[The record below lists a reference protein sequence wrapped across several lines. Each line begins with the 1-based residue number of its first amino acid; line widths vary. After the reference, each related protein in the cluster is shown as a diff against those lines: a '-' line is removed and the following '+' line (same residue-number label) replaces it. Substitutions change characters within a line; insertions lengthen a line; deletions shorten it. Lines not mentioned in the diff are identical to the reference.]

1 METITLRNE
10 AVGVGGGNGDGNC
23 TPSAGLS
30 VLAEVLS
37 GLQVTTNTRVQ
48 LNGTAKTV
56 HQLRNCDLT
65 ETPIP
70 FTWSLTFQPPGGT
83 ETNADGLFN
92 SSSTLSPFFV
102 PAEEGTFRVRLS
114 GHDPNNPALG
124 TKTDLKV
131 ITVVLPPPVLLNAQG
146 KLTLLRVNDFG
157 TGFGPKTD
165 FLDVEA
171 VAQLD
176 TQPGKTFGFQLRN
189 DRNRPAHQGMLD
201 LLRDAFTNNLIVSL
215 DFLVVPERNN
225 GVIIGVALVR
235 P

>member
-1 METITLRNE
+1 
-10 AVGVGGGNGDGNC
+10 
-23 TPSAGLS
+23 
-30 VLAEVLS
+30 
-37 GLQVTTNTRVQ
+37 LQVTTNTRVQ

-215 DFLVVPERNN
+215 AFLVVPERNN